1 MRLDGGIMGY
11 THCNSPQVWM
21 IHSILFFFNG
31 DGKLDIFHSKPS
43 KFNSISPIK
52 DEWRVSYSGG
62 TTSFEHYGYSYFN
75 MKHNNGNEIQ
85 FGDFNGDGITDIFRA
100 TNNKWYVNY
109 GARNSW
115 SEINGSAILMQNLRF
130 GDFNGDGATDV
141 FTIFEHGEWM
151 MSFNGITKWEYA
163 NISNQNINELQFG
176 DFDGDG
182 KTDIFINWG
191 NGKWYVSY
199 NGGNLGAVVLNESG
213 HPLHDL
219 LFEDLNGDGKT
230 DIIVKPEAPYG
241 QRC

>member
-1 MRLDGGIMGY
+1 MGDGG
-11 THCNSPQVWM
+11 
-21 IHSILFFFNG
+21 
-31 DGKLDIFHSKPS
+31 
-43 KFNSISPIK
+43 
-52 DEWRVSYSGG
+52 
-62 TTSFEHYGYSYFN
+62 
-75 MKHNNGNEIQ
+75 
-85 FGDFNGDGITDIFRA
+85 
-100 TNNKWYVNY
+100 
-109 GARNSW
+109 
-115 SEINGSAILMQNLRF
+115 
-130 GDFNGDGATDV
+130 TDV

-151 MSFNGITKWEYA
+151 MSFNGRTKWEYA

-182 KTDIFINWG
+182 KTDIFMNWG

-241 QRC
+241 QMC